1 MNIKNLGQ
9 GKPYNC
15 TQSNTIA
22 QSKLIWFLFCIKIS
36 SHLEFYNRAQIAW
49 FLVHDDNPQQT
60 NIYLWYKIRGSLLL
74 RSVLLL
80 LLYYYLP
87 ACSRRNFVKDT
98 GRRRSVA
105 TTNAMSFFLLS
116 GLSVKILFILLLGI
130 FLIASTRRE
139 DERFYHLINGRS
151 KTIGFQSDEFWW
163 NRMGTDEYWWVL
175 MCFDVFWWILMGSD
189 GFWWVLISFDV
200 LLPSFWTFLQN
211 LVHFT
216 SWYIFDCEL
225 STWRWTILCSGKW

>member
-1 MNIKNLGQ
+1 MTNYTQQQWRANHTSYRNFHFNEFIANTLRGNIGSKKSEENRPFFSFEYKKQGQ

-22 QSKLIWFLFCIKIS
+22 QSKLIWFLFCIKIP
-36 SHLEFYNRAQIAW
+36 SHLEFYNQAQIAW

-60 NIYLWYKIRGSLLL
+60 NIYLWCKIRGSLLL

-139 DERFYHLINGRS
+139 DERFY
-151 KTIGFQSDEFWW
+151 
-163 NRMGTDEYWWVL
+163 V
-175 MCFDVFWWILMGSD
+175 
-189 GFWWVLISFDV
+189 
-200 LLPSFWTFLQN
+200 
-211 LVHFT
+211 
-216 SWYIFDCEL
+216 
-225 STWRWTILCSGKW
+225 